1 MTSPQEKA
9 AAARKAA
16 EEAARIAAEA
26 AAAAEAAEAE
36 AAAAES
42 GGAAAA
48 SGGSAPESGEPAPE
62 SGAGAAGAG
71 RATAGSDGASGAAGD
86 AAGSG
91 SAAESAGESGAAP
104 SGSAGARSADGGS
117 SAAQDIAAG
126 YAVEGAA
133 LELGT
138 VVVDGTVD
146 PTARVRIPLRTM
158 NRHGLVAGATG
169 TGKTKTL
176 QGIAEQLS
184 RAGVP
189 VVLAD
194 VKGDLSGLSR
204 PGEQNEKLAQRAVET
219 AATDWAPTGFPTEF
233 VSLGTGGLGVP
244 IRATITSFGP
254 ILLSKVL
261 GLNETQESTLGLIF
275 HWADKQGLGLLDLKD
290 LRAVIQHLTSPEGK
304 ADLQGIG
311 GVSASTAGVILRAL
325 VNLEA
330 DGGDTFFG
338 EPELDPADLLRTEGE
353 QGVITLFE
361 LGAQA
366 ARPAMFS
373 TFLMWV
379 LADLFQ
385 TLPEVGDV
393 DKPELVFIFDEA
405 HLLFADASK
414 AFLDQVEQTVKLIRS
429 KGVGVFFCTQ
439 LPTDIPNAVLSQL
452 GARIQHALRAFTP
465 DDQKALS
472 KTVRTYP
479 KTDTYDLEQA
489 LTSLGIGEAIVTV
502 LSERGAP
509 TPVAWTRIQPPRSLM
524 DTIGADA
531 IKSRAL
537 ASALH
542 GKYGQT
548 VDRESAYE
556 MLAANVAAAE
566 PEAEPQPVPGRS
578 PSAEEDSAAER
589 IMKNP
594 AVKSFLRSAATVA
607 GREITR
613 SLFGTRRRR

>member
-1 MTSPQEKA
+1 MTTPQEKA

-16 EEAARIAAEA
+16 DEAARIAAQA
-26 AAAAEAAEAE
+26 AAAAEAAERELAE
-36 AAAAES
+36 QQASDADADAAATAKRAES
-42 GGAAAA
+42 TGA
-48 SGGSAPESGEPAPE
+48 
-62 SGAGAAGAG
+62 
-71 RATAGSDGASGAAGD
+71 
-86 AAGSG
+86 
-91 SAAESAGESGAAP
+91 
-104 SGSAGARSADGGS
+104 
-117 SAAQDIAAG
+117 SAAQEIAAG
-126 YAVEGAA
+126 YAFEGAA

-138 VVVDGTVD
+138 VVADGRVD
-146 PTARVRIPLRTM
+146 PGARVRIPMRTL

-184 RAGVP
+184 RAGIP

-194 VKGDLSGLSR
+194 IKGDLSGLAE
-204 PGEQNEKLAQRAVET
+204 PGEANENVAARAAET
-219 AATDWAPTGFPTEF
+219 GAEDWAPQTFPTEF
-233 VSLGTGGLGVP
+233 VSVGTGGIGVP

-254 ILLSKVL
+254 VLLSKVL
-261 GLNETQESTLGLIF
+261 GLNQTQESTLGLIF
-275 HWADKQGLGLLDLKD
+275 HWADRNGLALLDLKD
-290 LRAVIQHLTSPEGK
+290 LRAVITHLTSPEGK
-304 ADLQGIG
+304 ADLEGIG

-325 VNLEA
+325 TNLEA

-338 EPELDPADLLRTEGE
+338 EPELDPADLVRLVDG

-366 ARPAMFS
+366 ARPVMFA

-393 DKPELVFIFDEA
+393 DKPALVFIFDEA
-405 HLLFADASK
+405 HLLFSDASK

-439 LPTDIPNAVLSQL
+439 LPTDIPNPVLSQL

-479 KTDTYDLEQA
+479 RTDVYELEEA
-489 LTSLGIGEAIVTV
+489 LTSLGTGEAIVTV

-524 DTIGADA
+524 DTIGPDV

-537 ASALH
+537 SSPLAA
-542 GKYGQT
+542 KYGQT
-548 VDRESAYE
+548 FDRESAYE
-556 MLAANVAAAE
+556 LLAAKVAAASRE
-566 PEAEPQPVPGRS
+566 PEHAPAPGR
-578 PSAEEDSAAER
+578 AATREEEVSAAER

-594 AVKSFLRSAATVA
+594 AVRSFLRSAASTA

-613 SLFGTRRRR
+613 TLFGTRRR